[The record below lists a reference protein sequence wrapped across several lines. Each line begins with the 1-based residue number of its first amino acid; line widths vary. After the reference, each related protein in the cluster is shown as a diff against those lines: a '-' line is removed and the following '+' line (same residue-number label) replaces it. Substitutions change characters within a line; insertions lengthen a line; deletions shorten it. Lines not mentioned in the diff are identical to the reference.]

1 MSRIELKSKDAI
13 AGKEGRAYAII
24 DGRRHL
30 LFCAK
35 KIKIDF
41 EKHKADVKTIGRRVV
56 GKKATGYSLKGS
68 MTILQPEDIFTEMC
82 IEYIKTGQ
90 DMYFELL
97 IENDDPTSEA
107 GNKQTIVRDC
117 NIDSATLAMI
127 DADVEM
133 LEQECGFTCE
143 DIDILKKYRPL
154 SYGN

>member
-1 MSRIELKSKDAI
+1 MSVELKSKDAI
-13 AGKEGRAYAII
+13 SGKEGRAYMIV

-41 EKHKADVKTIGRRVV
+41 EKQKTEIKTIGRRVT
-56 GKKATGYSLKGS
+56 GHKAAGFSLKGE
-68 MTILQPEDIFTEMC
+68 MTILQPEDIFTEMA
-82 IEYIKTGQ
+82 IDYIRTGQ

-107 GNKQTIVRDC
+107 GSKQTIVREC
-117 NIDSATLAMI
+117 NLDSATLAML
-127 DADVEM
+127 DAESDT
-133 LEQECGFTCE
+133 LEQEVSFTCE
-143 DIDILKKYRPL
+143 DIDIIKKYKKL